1 MEGAMAN
8 PVSEMERILRE
19 EIRMYAGLLDL
30 EEGKS
35 GAIVRKDGK
44 ALESVTARQEALLV
58 RLAGLE
64 ESRKKCIAVCAGA
77 HGSKG
82 LSRNASLS
90 EIARLAEKD
99 VARRL
104 LEAGG
109 ELRRLTVK
117 LDSLFKTNNRLI
129 RDNLEFFDRLLSGLK
144 ESVSVHAGYCEKGIE
159 RRKVAGSLVLNTT
172 V

>member
-1 MEGAMAN
+1 MSN
-8 PVSEMERILRE
+8 PVSEMGRILRE
-19 EIRMYAGLLDL
+19 EIRLYTCLLDL

-44 ALESVTARQEALLV
+44 ALESVTVRQEALLV

-64 ESRKKCIAVCAGA
+64 ESRKKCMAACAGA
-77 HGSKG
+77 HLSKG

-90 EIARLAEKD
+90 EIARLADED
-99 VARRL
+99 SARRL

-129 RDNLEFFDRLLSGLK
+129 QDNLEFFNRLLSGLK

-159 RRKVAGSLVLNTT
+159 KRKVAGSLILNTT

>member
-58 RLAGLE
+58 RLASLE
-64 ESRKKCIAVCAGA
+64 ESRKKCIAACA

-90 EIARLAEKD
+90 EIARLAEED